1 MDKYKIVVFYIIV
14 FIIHTILLFLCDFNG
29 KNFYENNNNNN
40 NKIYDISHQNLPNLS
55 NNNLLKVLM
64 NLYILYLFILICS
77 NNLIYEFLTIHSIFL
92 ILRGISINITILP
105 KDKNCNNDIDL
116 FTKILD
122 GHCYDK
128 IFSGHFGITFIMNML
143 SFKKNIISLNYFILS
158 SVVIALIILLIR
170 SHYSIDIFVSFIV
183 CYLIFVICE

>member
-14 FIIHTILLFLCDFNG
+14 LIIHSILMYLCDING
-29 KNFYENNNNNN
+29 QNFYKNNTNI
-40 NKIYDISHQNLPNLS
+40 KIYDIAHQKLPNLS
-55 NNNLLKVLM
+55 NNSLLRVSM

-105 KDKNCNNDIDL
+105 KDNNCNNNLDL
-116 FTKILD
+116 FTKLLE

-143 SFKKNIISLNYFILS
+143 LYKKNIISLNYFILGLII
-158 SVVIALIILLIR
+158 IALIILLIR
-170 SHYSIDIFVSFIV
+170 SHYTIDVFVSFIV